1 MLNTL
6 KKIIDSAELAGVAIN
21 VTSPSN
27 SELAIVFTPKLAPL
41 SKSAHSSIISASKPN
56 AESDF
61 NLRKALSTPWVMS
74 GTPESIEEQLNAF
87 YESAGTAFK
96 QANAT
101 MNSSS
106 FIEALT
112 NATKATA
119 SKKAEAKPTQITNVT
134 KPVNAPDA
142 TEQQANSNTP
152 SPETNK
158 PELQT
163 VQETNKPEP
172 QPTQDLFND
181 FDEIDSI

>member
-41 SKSAHSSIISASKPN
+41 SKSAHSTIISASKPN

-61 NLRKALSTPWVMS
+61 NLRKTLSTPWVMS

-112 NATKATA
+112 NATA
-119 SKKAEAKPTQITNVT
+119 SKKTEAKPTQKTNVT